1 VFFLN
6 RTAVITGAS
15 SGIGLELAGLMAFD
29 RIDLVLASR
38 NREKLETI
46 RDNLTKK
53 YGIKVKII
61 QIDLSDEA
69 SPEKLFDEVK
79 KSGLQIDYLINNAGF
94 GDYGFF
100 IDSDPDKL
108 SRMIDLNIKTLTR
121 LTRLFAPLMVLQG
134 RGAIMNVASTAA
146 FQPGPLMAVYYAT
159 KAYVLSFSQ
168 ALAKELEGSGVT
180 VTALCPGATDTGFK
194 SAANLEG
201 SKLFAGK
208 RIASALDVARYGYK
222 AMLKGKRIAV
232 HGIINSLLVFSVR
245 LMPSSLVTDFV
256 MKIQGRRKAE

>member
-1 VFFLN
+1 MN

-69 SPEKLFDEVK
+69 SPEKLFYEVK

>member
-1 VFFLN
+1 MN

-69 SPEKLFDEVK
+69 SPDKLFDEVK

>member
-69 SPEKLFDEVK
+69 SPEKLFYEVK

>member
-1 VFFLN
+1 MS

-15 SGIGLELAGLMAFD
+15 SGIGLELAGLMASD
-29 RIDLVLASR
+29 RINLVLAAR

-46 RDNLTKK
+46 RDNLTEK
-53 YGIKVKII
+53 YGIGVTII

-69 SPEKLFDEVK
+69 SPDELFDEIK

-94 GDYGFF
+94 GDYGLF
-100 IDSDPDKL
+100 IESDPDKL
-108 SRMIDLNIKTLTR
+108 SRMIDLNVKALTK
-121 LTRLFAPLMVLQG
+121 LTGLFAPLMVLRG

-201 SKLFAGK
+201 SKLLAGR
-208 RIASALDVARYGYK
+208 RIAAARDVARYGYR

-232 HGIINSLLVFSVR
+232 HGLLNRVLVFSVK

-256 MKIQGRRKAE
+256 MKIQDRRKAE

>member
-1 VFFLN
+1 MN

>member
-1 VFFLN
+1 MN

-256 MKIQGRRKAE
+256 MKIQGRRKAK

>member
-1 VFFLN
+1 MC
-6 RTAVITGAS
+6 S
-15 SGIGLELAGLMAFD
+15 S
-29 RIDLVLASR
+29 DL
-38 NREKLETI
+38 
-46 RDNLTKK
+46 
-53 YGIKVKII
+53 
-61 QIDLSDEA
+61 
-69 SPEKLFDEVK
+69 
-79 KSGLQIDYLINNAGF
+79 
-94 GDYGFF
+94 
-100 IDSDPDKL
+100 
-108 SRMIDLNIKTLTR
+108 
-121 LTRLFAPLMVLQG
+121 
-134 RGAIMNVASTAA
+134 
-146 FQPGPLMAVYYAT
+146 AT